1 MKRRENR
8 QLKKHKKILISI
20 ITIIITIII
29 AMQSLIYVT
38 KAAETV
44 ELSFMPTPYIDIVL
58 AKGRTVVNLDNFK
71 TDMEQALKDQG
82 IDISKVNIYA
92 IESEEVNMQ
101 DAFEWKQDIS
111 SSVGSISF
119 ANNGRDIRMK
129 GNPTNAGK
137 NAIWIVPEKET
148 EQTFTFSYDI
158 DFGDNYN
165 AAGMLLRVKE
175 EGNVLKGYMLSFNNP
190 GYGWDSRRS
199 KGSNLGI

>member
-1 MKRRENR
+1 MKKRN
-8 QLKKHKKILISI
+8 KILISI

-38 KAAETV
+38 NAVDTV
-44 ELSFMPTPYIDIVL
+44 ELSFMPSPYIDIVL
-58 AKGRTVVNLDNFK
+58 AKGRTTVNLDNFK
-71 TDMEQALKDQG
+71 TDMEEALADEG

-92 IESEEVNMQ
+92 IESEEVNLQ
-101 DAFEWKQDIS
+101 TAFEWKEDIS

-119 ANNGRDIRMK
+119 ANNGRDIQMR
-129 GNPTNAGK
+129 GNRTNEGK

-158 DFGDNYN
+158 DYVDNYN

-175 EGNVLKGYMLSFNNP
+175 EGNTLTGYMLSFNNP
-190 GYGWDSRRS
+190 GYGWDYRRR
-199 KGSNLGI
+199 KWSNLGI

>member
-1 MKRRENR
+1 MK
-8 QLKKHKKILISI
+8 KTKKIIINIVSMIIISI
-20 ITIIITIII
+20 IVLLG
-29 AMQSLIYVT
+29 LIKIVS
-38 KAAETV
+38 AVETV

-71 TDMEQALKDQG
+71 ADMEKALEKQG
-82 IDISKVNIYA
+82 IDINKVNIYA
-92 IESEEVNMQ
+92 TESEEVNMQ
-101 DAFEWKQDIS
+101 DAFEWKQDVS

-119 ANNGRDIRMK
+119 ANNGRDIRMQ
-129 GNPTNAGK
+129 GNRTNAGK

-175 EGNVLKGYMLSFNNP
+175 EGNVLRGYMLSFNNP

-199 KGSNLGI
+199 

>member
-1 MKRRENR
+1 MKKRN
-8 QLKKHKKILISI
+8 KILISI

-38 KAAETV
+38 NAVDTV
-44 ELSFMPTPYIDIVL
+44 ELSFMPSPYIDIVL
-58 AKGRTVVNLDNFK
+58 AKGRTTVNLDNFK
-71 TDMEQALKDQG
+71 TDMEEALADEG

-92 IESEEVNMQ
+92 IESEEVNLQ
-101 DAFEWKQDIS
+101 TAFEWKEDIS

-119 ANNGRDIRMK
+119 ANNGRDIQMR
-129 GNPTNAGK
+129 GNRTNEGK

-158 DFGDNYN
+158 DYRDNYN

-175 EGNVLKGYMLSFNNP
+175 EGNTLTGYMLSFNNP
-190 GYGWDSRRS
+190 GYGWDYRRR
-199 KGSNLGI
+199 KWSNLGI

>member
-1 MKRRENR
+1 MKKRN
-8 QLKKHKKILISI
+8 KILISI

-38 KAAETV
+38 NAVDTV
-44 ELSFMPTPYIDIVL
+44 ELSFMPSPYIDIVL
-58 AKGRTVVNLDNFK
+58 AKGRTTVNLDNFK
-71 TDMEQALKDQG
+71 TDMEEALADEG

-92 IESEEVNMQ
+92 IESEEVNLQ
-101 DAFEWKQDIS
+101 TAFEWKEDIS

-119 ANNGRDIRMK
+119 ANNGRDIQMR
-129 GNPTNAGK
+129 GNRTNEGK

-158 DFGDNYN
+158 DYGDNYN

-175 EGNVLKGYMLSFNNP
+175 EGNTLTGYMLSFNNP
-190 GYGWDSRRS
+190 GYGWDYRRR
-199 KGSNLGI
+199 KWSNLGI